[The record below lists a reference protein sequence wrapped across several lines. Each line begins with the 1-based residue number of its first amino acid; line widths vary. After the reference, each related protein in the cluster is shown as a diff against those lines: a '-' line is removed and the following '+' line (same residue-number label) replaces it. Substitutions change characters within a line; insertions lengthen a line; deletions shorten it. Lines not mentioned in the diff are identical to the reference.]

1 MDNII
6 DINGNK
12 PRYIVVV
19 KIGDPHT
26 NFENT
31 SSFGLFNN
39 RDEADKFVVDTYSGT
54 NYICELVPFNN
65 KDLLKEINSE

>member
-26 NFENT
+26 NFQNT

-54 NYICELVPFNN
+54 NYI
-65 KDLLKEINSE
+65 